1 MALGRRAVRP
11 VGRGARVVA
20 LLLATACCGCGG
32 SGDSGKPAPAPSKP
46 LPPARGVV
54 TGVVRLT
61 PGADL
66 PEYST
71 EATERKILS
80 HTERAAMPEM
90 CSPPKLSD
98 HQPVQLTP
106 DGLLVGVMLAAS
118 GFSTQPEVAPMVREV
133 KIEDCRLTPRLI
145 TAKKGD
151 TLRVINTVNYPF
163 MPAYGETTLV
173 KTLIPGQNYD
183 VPLDKPGV
191 SAVTCGFTALCG
203 RTDVVVLEHPFHTV
217 TDDKGHFRIEN
228 FPADEPVTLN
238 AWHPLFKEAKIEL
251 TLGRGEERKVEL
263 VLEPATPPPAP
274 PTPAAPE
281 PAAPKPHKAAGK
293 APATKAE

>member
-1 MALGRRAVRP
+1 MAGH
-11 VGRGARVVA
+11 GAAWLALA
-20 LLLATACCGCGG
+20 LLAAGCNGCGG
-32 SGDSGKPAPAPSKP
+32 KSGEGAGKPGAAPAKP
-46 LPPARGVV
+46 LAPAKGVL

-66 PEYST
+66 PEYSD
-71 EATERKILS
+71 AHMERKILG

-90 CSPPKLSD
+90 CSPPKLTD
-98 HQPVQLTP
+98 HQPVRLTD
-106 DGLLVGVMLAAS
+106 DGLLIGVMLAAS
-118 GFSTQPEVAPMVREV
+118 EFSTQSEVAPMVREV
-133 KIEDCRLTPRLI
+133 KIEDCRLSPRLI

-151 TLRVINTVNYPF
+151 TLRVMNMVNYPF
-163 MPAYGETTLV
+163 MPAYGETTMV
-173 KTLIPGQNYD
+173 KTLIPGQTYD

-203 RTDVVVLEHPFHTV
+203 RTDVIVLEHPYHAV

-251 TLGRGEERKVEL
+251 TLGRGEERSVEL
-263 VLEPATPPPAP
+263 VLEPASPPPAP
-274 PTPAAPE
+274 ATPAAPAPSA
-281 PAAPKPHKAAGK
+281 PADGASKAVHKPHAAK
-293 APATKAE
+293 PE